1 MWYYIRNDESKLVS
15 FQKNFNPKDH
25 YINLADS
32 SRTNNVAM
40 KKGTATLYLLDIDG
54 NMHGIYLQ
62 NGLYASSYKQS
73 ISSVQVATER
83 GDTIDFSS
91 DKALLATTDRT
102 NVNIKKK
109 DGLYHLNKCKAD
121 SVKK

>member
-1 MWYYIRNDESKLVS
+1 
-15 FQKNFNPKDH
+15 
-25 YINLADS
+25 
-32 SRTNNVAM
+32 M
-40 KKGTATLYLLDIDG
+40 KKGTARLYLLDIDG

-91 DKALLATTDRT
+91 DKALLATIDRT

-121 SVKK
+121 SVKKWIMSLASKFAKGYSQTEDID